1 MQRTHDETEHDS
13 RPPALG
19 RILVVDDESVTRR
32 ISASVL
38 SDAGFEVSVARDG
51 PSALDAIHAFAPDVV
66 LLDLVMPG
74 MDGFEVCARARAMPQ
89 GDAISILVMTGL
101 DDVASIERAYAVGAT
116 DFVAK
121 PVSPTLLA
129 HRVRYLHR
137 SARYLNQ
144 LRQSE
149 SRLRASRRR
158 VERLAYYDMLTGL
171 PNRTFLTGHLKR
183 ALDGARRDDRS
194 VGLCCLDLDMFKR
207 INDTLGH
214 GAGDELLTMVADRLR
229 RVVRGQDC
237 VARTGH
243 HREGGR
249 GDDNAIVRLGGDEFV
264 ILLSDL
270 RRPADAGL
278 VANRILRALTS
289 PFTVQRRQVF
299 VGASIGIATFP
310 ADGEDA
316 ETLLKHADA
325 AMYHAKES
333 GRSRAA
339 FYTSAMSALSRAR
352 LELETHLRQAIT
364 DDALEVH
371 YQPKVNIRTNRMT
384 GVEALL
390 RWDHPERGRVSPAE
404 FIPVAEDSGLIVPL
418 GEWVLR
424 QSCAQLAAWSRDGLS
439 GIGMAVNVAAR
450 QFTDEGF
457 VAAVRDTITS
467 TGIEP
472 AQLELEITEGTLMSD
487 IDGALEVLQ
496 SLHALGVRVAIDD
509 FGTGYSSLAYL
520 SRFPIDTLKIDRSF
534 VGSLEEQP
542 RNASITE
549 AIIAMATSLHMAVV
563 AEGVETEAQL
573 RFLRRRVC
581 ETVQGF
587 YFSRPLPPTELLAW
601 ATERVDEPAA

>member
-1 MQRTHDETEHDS
+1 MS
-13 RPPALG
+13 AG

-229 RVVRGQDC
+229 RD
-237 VARTGH
+237 
-243 HREGGR
+243 
-249 GDDNAIVRLGGDEFV
+249 
-264 ILLSDL
+264 
-270 RRPADAGL
+270 
-278 VANRILRALTS
+278 
-289 PFTVQRRQVF
+289 
-299 VGASIGIATFP
+299 
-310 ADGEDA
+310 
-316 ETLLKHADA
+316 
-325 AMYHAKES
+325 
-333 GRSRAA
+333 
-339 FYTSAMSALSRAR
+339 
-352 LELETHLRQAIT
+352 QAC
-364 DDALEVH
+364 
-371 YQPKVNIRTNRMT
+371 R
-384 GVEALL
+384 
-390 RWDHPERGRVSPAE
+390 
-404 FIPVAEDSGLIVPL
+404 
-418 GEWVLR
+418 
-424 QSCAQLAAWSRDGLS
+424 
-439 GIGMAVNVAAR
+439 
-450 QFTDEGF
+450 
-457 VAAVRDTITS
+457 
-467 TGIEP
+467 
-472 AQLELEITEGTLMSD
+472 
-487 IDGALEVLQ
+487 
-496 SLHALGVRVAIDD
+496 
-509 FGTGYSSLAYL
+509 
-520 SRFPIDTLKIDRSF
+520 
-534 VGSLEEQP
+534 
-542 RNASITE
+542 
-549 AIIAMATSLHMAVV
+549 
-563 AEGVETEAQL
+563 
-573 RFLRRRVC
+573 
-581 ETVQGF
+581 
-587 YFSRPLPPTELLAW
+587 
-601 ATERVDEPAA
+601 